1 MGTVLVVDDDSFFRE
16 TISMELQRDG
26 HEVLTGG
33 DGDEAVELIAKM
45 PMDLVIT
52 DINMPGKDGLEVLQ
66 FVHQLHPEIKVITM
80 SGYDCPE
87 IPDIDTH
94 YAHMSKPF
102 NFKDLAAKVRE
113 LLTTTS

>member
-1 MGTVLVVDDDSFFRE
+1 MATVLVVDDDSFFRE
-16 TISMELQRDG
+16 TISMVLQRKG

-66 FVHQLHPEIKVITM
+66 FVHQLHPEIRVITM
-80 SGYDCPE
+80 SGYECPE
-87 IPDIDTH
+87 IPDIAAH

-102 NFKDLAAKVRE
+102 NFGDLVAKVDE
-113 LLTTTS
+113 LIAS